1 MIGTMN
7 YKDKYTITQCIIYFF
22 SIVMLVSCGTVDLKP
37 PTKDTQVI
45 IEGDKIDQLVAAG
58 QYAEAAELAQKRAQD
73 SQSPQREEYRIR
85 AAELNILAQNHLL
98 ASQSLSLINEQTL
111 SFDLLPRKRIAEAR
125 IALHQ
130 EQFSEV
136 LASLPATLI
145 DRSPQ
150 HNQTIL
156 ELRAQGLLGI
166 NDLYASLQTR
176 VQLSQI
182 QLSPDDHTRNQNEI
196 WKLLALANNS
206 QLAKWEETTQD
217 TITLGWIRLARTKRA
232 TYSNVEQLSYALDQW
247 RQEHP
252 QHPASANLLTSILE
266 TYTNYYTVPNKIALL
281 LPMTGRFSKI
291 ANVIHT
297 GIQSAHQLQTSSEY
311 SPEIVVYDTGDNP
324 GNIVSIYN
332 SAVAEGADFIIGP
345 LNKDAVDILA
355 KQAELSVPVLTL
367 NYATDTNFVANNFF
381 QFGLLP
387 EDEASQT
394 AERAS
399 LDNHYNAIIIA
410 PRSEWGQRIS
420 NAFHERFIA
429 LGGTVLD
436 SQFYA
441 HNETDFSIPLQVALQ
456 LDESELRYRELRS
469 VLGRNLEFEPHRRQ
483 DVDMIFLVATPRTAR
498 LLRPQINYYYANDLD
513 VYSTSHI
520 FSGIE
525 NITQDRDLDGVIYC
539 DIPWLL
545 ESTPENELI
554 REILILDAEEDF
566 ALLPRFAAL
575 GIDAYRLP
583 SKLAE
588 LSALPYQR
596 FNGLTGTLKIV
607 DHNKIYRELNWAQFV
622 NGKPQLLPQYIP
634 QTSNN

>member
-1 MIGTMN
+1 MK
-7 YKDKYTITQCIIYFF
+7 YKYRDTIAQYIIYIL
-22 SIVMLVSCGTVDLKP
+22 SMVMLASCGTVDLKP
-37 PTKDTQVI
+37 PAEATKVITQ
-45 IEGDKIDQLVAAG
+45 GDQIDQLAAAG
-58 QYAEAAELAQKRAQD
+58 QYAEAAALAQQRAQD
-73 SQSPQREEYRIR
+73 SQSPKREEYQIR
-85 AAELNILAQNHLL
+85 AAELYIFAQNHLV
-98 ASQSLSLINEQTL
+98 ASQMLGLIDEQSLA
-111 SFDLLPRKRIAEAR
+111 FDLLPRKRIAEAQ

-136 LASLPATLI
+136 LARLPATLI
-145 DRSPQ
+145 DRAPQ

-176 VQLSQI
+176 I
-182 QLSPDDHTRNQNEI
+182 QLSKIELTPVDQTRNQNDI
-196 WKLLALANNS
+196 WELLALANNN
-206 QLAKWEETTQD
+206 QLAKWESTSQNPT
-217 TITLGWIRLARTKRA
+217 TLGWITLARTKRA

-247 RQEHP
+247 RQQHP
-252 QHPASANLLTSILE
+252 QHPADANLLTAILE
-266 TYTNYYTVPNKIALL
+266 TYTNYYIVPNKIALL
-281 LPMTGRFSKI
+281 LPVTGRFSKI
-291 ANVIHT
+291 ANVIHA
-297 GIQSAHQLQTSSEY
+297 GIQSAHQLQTSDEY

-324 GNIVSIYN
+324 NQIVSIYN
-332 SAVAEGADFIIGP
+332 LAVAEGADFIIGP
-345 LNKDAVDILA
+345 LDKDAVDILA
-355 KQAELSVPVLTL
+355 KAELSVPVLTL
-367 NYATDTNFVANNFF
+367 NYATDKNIATSNFF

-399 LDNHYNAIIIA
+399 LDNHYNAIVIA

-420 NAFHERFIA
+420 NAFQERFIA
-429 LGGTVLD
+429 LGGSVLD

-456 LDESELRYRELRS
+456 LDQSDLRYRELRS

-483 DVDMIFLVATPRTAR
+483 DVDMVFLVATPKTAR

-525 NITQDRDLDGVIYC
+525 NITQDRDIDGVIYC

-545 ESTPENELI
+545 KTTPENELI

-566 ALLPRFAAL
+566 LLLPRFAAL

-596 FNGLTGTLKIV
+596 FNGLTGNLKIV
-607 DHNKIYRELNWAQFV
+607 AHNKIYRELNWAQFV
-622 NGKPQLLPQYIP
+622 NGKPELLPEYTP
-634 QTSNN
+634 QTSDN